1 MPLQTAARWALI
13 LLATIAGFV
22 ALQLAEDVFAPLT
35 LGLVIGVVLSPI
47 SHFLERRG
55 APSWLSALAVMTVSL
70 LVLAGILV
78 FLGPVISRL
87 FTQAPQIWLELR
99 ESFRSLQDMLG
110 VISSASEEVARAI
123 SPDGSTASNEESPR
137 VPSVTDAIF
146 VAPAFAAQLLIF
158 IGTLFFFVMSQDE
171 IYDWIEE
178 QVDGAGGGE
187 IGRRLKEADRMVSR
201 YFLAIAVI
209 NCAFGGCV
217 AAALALIDMPQPVL
231 WGVIATLMNF
241 ILYLGP
247 ATVAV
252 MLAVAG
258 VVVFDGLASLLP
270 PVIFVALNL
279 TEGQFVTPAL
289 IGRRMS
295 VNPLLVFLSLVF
307 WLWLWGPLG
316 GFIAIPI
323 LLWALAFTG
332 KLPHPGPRGYWAAAA
347 GAPEASN
354 SAMPNRNSSR

>member
-1 MPLQTAARWALI
+1 MALDTAARWAVI
-13 LLATIAGFV
+13 LLAVIAGFA
-22 ALQLAEDVFAPLT
+22 ALQIAADVFAPLV

-47 SHFLERRG
+47 SHFIERRG
-55 APSWLSALAVMTVSL
+55 APSWLSALVVMSVSL
-70 LVLAGILV
+70 LLLAGILV
-78 FLGPVISRL
+78 FLGPVFSRL
-87 FTQAPQIWLELR
+87 LAQAPQIWLELR
-99 ESFRSLQDMLG
+99 ETFRSIQDMLG

-123 SPDGSTASNEESPR
+123 SPDGTVPDGDEGPR
-137 VPSVTDAIF
+137 VPSVLDAIF

-171 IYDWIEE
+171 IYDWIEA
-178 QVDGAGGGE
+178 QVGGGK
-187 IGRRLKEADRMVSR
+187 IGARLKEADRMVSR
-201 YFLAIAVI
+201 YFLAIALI
-209 NCAFGGCV
+209 NCVFGGCV
-217 AAALALIDMPQPVL
+217 AAALALIDMPQPML
-231 WGVIATLMNF
+231 WGVVATLMNF

-247 ATVAV
+247 ACVAV

-258 VVVFDGLASLLP
+258 VVVFDGVAQLLP

-332 KLPHPGPRGYWAAAA
+332 KLPHPGPRGYLAGTGDGAATA
-347 GAPEASN
+347 ESN
-354 SAMPNRNSSR
+354 STSRNTTSNR